1 MAVLSDMAALSETS
15 FMKEDEMIPKGLFKM
30 PSILPNETHGLGHFQ
45 GYDKFP
51 QMAVV
56 AATICIP
63 KRQTEG
69 AAGFDLCS
77 FSDYKILSRS
87 SAIISTGVFM
97 AIPNGFYGRVAG
109 RSSLAFN
116 YDVTAF
122 EGTIDEDYRGEIKVK
137 LFNHSDKE
145 FCIKPGERVAQLII
159 QKYVIPFVSV
169 VKSLP
174 SSERGFGG
182 FGSTGC

>member
-1 MAVLSDMAALSETS
+1 MAALSETS
-15 FMKEDEMIPKGLFKM
+15 FMKEDEMIPKGLLKM
-30 PSILPNETHGLGHFQ
+30 PSILPHETHGLGHFQ
-45 GYDKFP
+45 GYDKSS

-56 AATICIP
+56 AATVP

-77 FSDYKILSRS
+77 FSDNKIPPRS
-87 SAIISTGVFM
+87 SVIISTGVSV

-116 YDVTAF
+116 HDVTAF
-122 EGTIDEDYRGEIKVK
+122 EGTIDEDYRGELKVK